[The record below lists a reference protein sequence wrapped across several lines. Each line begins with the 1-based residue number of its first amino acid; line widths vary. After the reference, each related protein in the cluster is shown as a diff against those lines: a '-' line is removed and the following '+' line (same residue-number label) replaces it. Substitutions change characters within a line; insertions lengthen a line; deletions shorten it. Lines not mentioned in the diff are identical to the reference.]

1 MDALTFVSVYRES
14 RVPLVDKVALRYNS
28 QVETPEQVAKEFFD
42 EWVKDHRRSFGS
54 PLYSYEIYERGEGLD
69 FVLMYSYWIL
79 DAS

>member
-1 MDALTFVSVYRES
+1 VKIYGIRRRDG
-14 RVPLVDKVALRYNS
+14 KVEFGIGNEKPPILHWA
-28 QVETPEQVAKEFFD
+28 EAKEFFD

-69 FVLMYSYWIL
+69 FVLMYSSWIL